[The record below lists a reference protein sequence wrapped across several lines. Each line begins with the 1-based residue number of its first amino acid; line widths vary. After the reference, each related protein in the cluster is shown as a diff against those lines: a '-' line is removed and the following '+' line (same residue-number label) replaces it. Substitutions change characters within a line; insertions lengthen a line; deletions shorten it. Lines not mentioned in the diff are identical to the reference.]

1 MQTCILK
8 YTTYFEINL
17 IILKGMQY
25 QTAYHWQQKL
35 YRIEYIYRICILY
48 RLLPPPNSNKNN
60 LCISE
65 LFKPL
70 QICLFSYFLLHRC
83 CLILNCTEK
92 KSYLMLPH
100 HTNIGHIYNCWNLQ
114 RTHLDNFT
122 LSLSMP
128 GSLYTV
134 HFCAS
139 SLYKIL

>member
-25 QTAYHWQQKL
+25 QTAYHWRQKL

-65 LFKPL
+65 LFKPSNPYK
-70 QICLFSYFLLHRC
+70 FAYFP
-83 CLILNCTEK
+83 I
-92 KSYLMLPH
+92 
-100 HTNIGHIYNCWNLQ
+100 
-114 RTHLDNFT
+114 F
-122 LSLSMP
+122 
-128 GSLYTV
+128 
-134 HFCAS
+134 FCIDAV
-139 SLYKIL
+139 